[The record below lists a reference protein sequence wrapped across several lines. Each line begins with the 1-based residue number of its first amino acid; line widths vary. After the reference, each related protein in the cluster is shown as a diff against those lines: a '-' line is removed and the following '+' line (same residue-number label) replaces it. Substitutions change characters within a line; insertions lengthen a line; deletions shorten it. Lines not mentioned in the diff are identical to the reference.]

1 MLSFSLFSVLFDR
14 SIYIFFPMLLEHI
27 LFFLMTPLSFC
38 KITRREISFTLDY
51 LFFVDGCHVLR
62 NSRFRS

>member
-51 LFFVDGCHVLR
+51 LFFVDG
-62 NSRFRS
+62 